1 LFYFSGLKISNT
13 SCCNVD
19 STIGG
24 LCLPNSKLCS
34 NRKDYVFWD
43 AFHPSDAANAI
54 LAEKFFSTLFS
65 GPPSVAAT
73 PSH

>member
-19 STIGG
+19 TTIGG

-54 LAEKFFSTLFS
+54 LAEKLFSTLFS
-65 GPPSVAAT
+65 GPPSVAST